1 MNRMIVALACGLA
14 LAVPA
19 GCKIVKTAPAGSAA
33 ATDPDDAKIAGIVAD
48 TWDAKLLPLIATEA
62 TDAATLV
69 AGIAGGLDA
78 AGAAH
83 GHRGAGEAG
92 SWTFAVKGQG
102 RVTSEDRKS
111 RAGKVQIDV
120 DGDGKADL
128 TLQTGP
134 VVKGT
139 ALRDVAPFYDFTA
152 FRDQIQFAKLG
163 RALNDKAVADLG
175 LPTDDLTGRTVEFS
189 GAFAVHAAQ
198 DPILVVPV
206 TLKVSP

>member
-19 GCKIVKTAPAGSAA
+19 GCKIVKTAASGSAA
-33 ATDPDDAKIAGIVAD
+33 ASDPDEAKINAIVAD
-48 TWDAKLLPLIATEA
+48 TWDGRLVPLIATEA

-69 AGIAGGLDA
+69 AGIAADLST
-78 AGAAH
+78 AGDAH
-83 GHRGAGEAG
+83 GHKGAGAAG

-102 RVTSEDRKS
+102 QVVAEDRKS
-111 RAGKVQIDV
+111 RAGKLQVDV
-120 DGDGKADL
+120 NGDGKVDL
-128 TLQTGP
+128 TLQVGP

-163 RALNDKAVADLG
+163 RALNDRAMAGLDLPSG
-175 LPTDDLTGRTVEFS
+175 DLTGKTVSFS
-189 GAFAVHAAQ
+189 GAFAVHASA

-206 TLKVSP
+206 VLKVTP